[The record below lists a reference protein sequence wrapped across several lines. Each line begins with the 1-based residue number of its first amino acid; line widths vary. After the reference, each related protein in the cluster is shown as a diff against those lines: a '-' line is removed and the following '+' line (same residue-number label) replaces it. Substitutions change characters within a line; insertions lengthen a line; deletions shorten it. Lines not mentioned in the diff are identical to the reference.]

1 MSGNRRTSG
10 VCHTRGCRRSRDAY
24 CSSFRDSACGSLPL
38 TVPRLNWIFPL
49 TSARAFLRE
58 SSRLPPWKLL
68 RLRAPPSLILFRS
81 SVSFSSRVAHSF
93 RFSIAII
100 RISTFSIPRL
110 LYYLAS
116 FSFYLHLPIFWSFSV
131 SLLLLFLYSAPR
143 FVPLLDQA
151 AKVWPSRVFFEA
163 EWNEITPDSNNS
175 YLAPR
180 SRIFPPR
187 ALNWRRKED
196 DYSFSAEF
204 TDDLLAANTDV

>member
-58 SSRLPPWKLL
+58 SSRLPLWKLL

-93 RFSIAII
+93 RLSIAII
-100 RISTFSIPRL
+100 RISTFSIPHL

-116 FSFYLHLPIFWSFSV
+116 FSFYLHLPIFFLSFFCLPFFYFFFTLRLV
-131 SLLLLFLYSAPR
+131 SSRSSTRLRR
-143 FVPLLDQA
+143 FDRVA
-151 AKVWPSRVFFEA
+151 SSSRL
-163 EWNEITPDSNNS
+163 NEMK
-175 YLAPR
+175 LH
-180 SRIFPPR
+180 RIPIIR
-187 ALNWRRKED
+187 I
-196 DYSFSAEF
+196 
-204 TDDLLAANTDV
+204 

>member
-10 VCHTRGCRRSRDAY
+10 VRHTRGCRRSRDAY
-24 CSSFRDSACGSLPL
+24 CSSFRDFACGSLPL

-68 RLRAPPSLILFRS
+68 RLRAPPTLILFRS

-116 FSFYLHLPIFWSFSV
+116 FPCYLHFPIFWSLFCFSSFTF
-131 SLLLLFLYSAPR
+131 SLLCSSTRLRR
-143 FVPLLDQA
+143 FDRVA
-151 AKVWPSRVFFEA
+151 SSSRL
-163 EWNEITPDSNNS
+163 NEMK
-175 YLAPR
+175 LH
-180 SRIFPPR
+180 RIPIIR
-187 ALNWRRKED
+187 I
-196 DYSFSAEF
+196 
-204 TDDLLAANTDV
+204 

>member
-58 SSRLPPWKLL
+58 SSRLPLWKLL

-93 RFSIAII
+93 RLSIAII
-100 RISTFSIPRL
+100 RISTFSIPHL

-116 FSFYLHLPIFWSFSV
+116 FSFYLHLPIFFYLFSASLFFTF
-131 SLLLLFLYSAPR
+131 SLLCASFRPVPRPGCEGLTESRLLR
-143 FVPLLDQA
+143 GWM
-151 AKVWPSRVFFEA
+151 K
-163 EWNEITPDSNNS
+163 WNYTG
-175 YLAPR
+175 
-180 SRIFPPR
+180 FQ
-187 ALNWRRKED
+187 
-196 DYSFSAEF
+196 
-204 TDDLLAANTDV
+204 

>member
-58 SSRLPPWKLL
+58 SGRLPPWKLL

-93 RFSIAII
+93 RSSIAII
-100 RISTFSIPRL
+100 SISTFSIPRL
-110 LYYLAS
+110 LYHFAS
-116 FSFYLHLPIFWSFSV
+116 FSFYLHLPIFWSFF
-131 SLLLLFLYSAPR
+131 LPLFFYFFFALCFASSRSSTRLRR
-143 FVPLLDQA
+143 FDRVA
-151 AKVWPSRVFFEA
+151 SSRL
-163 EWNEITPDSNNS
+163 NEMK
-175 YLAPR
+175 LH
-180 SRIFPPR
+180 RIPIIR
-187 ALNWRRKED
+187 I
-196 DYSFSAEF
+196 
-204 TDDLLAANTDV
+204 